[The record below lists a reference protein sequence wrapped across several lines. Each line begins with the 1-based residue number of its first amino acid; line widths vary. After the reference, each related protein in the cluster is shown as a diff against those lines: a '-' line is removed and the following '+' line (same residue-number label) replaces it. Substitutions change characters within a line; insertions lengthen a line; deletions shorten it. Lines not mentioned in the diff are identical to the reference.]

1 MFAHSGNLLLAHS
14 PIYDVV
20 FLAVSI
26 GSSVP
31 ESTRSK
37 PVQHWPIAR
46 SFHERRAVA
55 SGVPV
60 ALRCAALAYVRGVEA
75 RLALTGRQ
83 SPEHGIRSFPKLQP
97 RSGFRPE
104 RACKRSDGG
113 IAVAVVFGILSA
125 YVPRTADAFCASRR
139 PERLRLNA
147 VLQTARFPR
156 YCYPLF
162 GSKSVLTI

>member
-20 FLAVSI
+20 FTAVSI

-60 ALRCAALAYVRGVEA
+60 ALRCAALAYARGFEA
-75 RLALTGRQ
+75 SLALIGRQ
-83 SPEHGIRSFPKLQP
+83 SPEHGICSFPKLSP

-125 YVPRTADAFCASRR
+125 YDPRTADAFAPLVAS
-139 PERLRLNA
+139 
-147 VLQTARFPR
+147 
-156 YCYPLF
+156 
-162 GSKSVLTI
+162 SV

>member
-20 FLAVSI
+20 FTAVSI
-26 GSSVP
+26 GSSH
-31 ESTRSK
+31 E

-83 SPEHGIRSFPKLQP
+83 SPEHGIRSFPKLPP

-113 IAVAVVFGILSA
+113 IAVASVFGILSA
-125 YVPRTADAFCASRR
+125 YDPRTADAFCASRR
-139 PERLRLNA
+139 LERLRLNA

-156 YCYPLF
+156 YL
-162 GSKSVLTI
+162 

>member
-20 FLAVSI
+20 FTAVSIGSSEPPI

-75 RLALTGRQ
+75 RLALIGRQ
-83 SPEHGIRSFPKLQP
+83 SPEHGICSFPKLSP

-104 RACKRSDGG
+104 GACKRSDGG

-125 YVPRTADAFCASRR
+125 YDPRTADAFAPLVAS
-139 PERLRLNA
+139 
-147 VLQTARFPR
+147 
-156 YCYPLF
+156 
-162 GSKSVLTI
+162 SV

>member
-1 MFAHSGNLLLAHS
+1 MFAHKWNLLLAHP
-14 PIYDVV
+14 PIYDAAFFVAS
-20 FLAVSI
+20 F
-26 GSSVP
+26 GS
-31 ESTRSK
+31 RSPDGSDHE

-75 RLALTGRQ
+75 RLALKGRQ
-83 SPEHGIRSFPKLQP
+83 SPEHGIRSFPKLPP

-113 IAVAVVFGILSA
+113 IAVAFVFGILSA
-125 YVPRTADAFCASRR
+125 YDPRTADAFCASRR
-139 PERLRLNA
+139 LERLRLNA
-147 VLQTARFPR
+147 VLQTAHFPR
-156 YCYPLF
+156 YCY
-162 GSKSVLTI
+162 